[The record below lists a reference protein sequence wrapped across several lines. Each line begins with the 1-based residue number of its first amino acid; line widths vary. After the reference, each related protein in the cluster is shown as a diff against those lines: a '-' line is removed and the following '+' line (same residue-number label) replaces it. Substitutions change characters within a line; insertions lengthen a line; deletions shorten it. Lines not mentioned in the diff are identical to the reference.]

1 MVLDNKHKLSKK
13 VIPVSLR
20 NLNCGEKRD
29 QMCTGKA
36 KFSGS
41 DMKED
46 PPDFIK
52 RRHGKGVG
60 L

>member
-1 MVLDNKHKLSKK
+1 M

-20 NLNCGEKRD
+20 NLDCGEKRD
-29 QMCTGKA
+29 QIHTGKA

-41 DMKED
+41 NNMKED
-46 PPDFIK
+46 PPDF
-52 RRHGKGVG
+52 RWPHGKGVG